1 MTALS
6 LLWVS
11 HWYFAS
17 SLANFK
23 LKFYPYVV
31 DDLPA

>member
-1 MTALS
+1 MPTLS
-6 LLWVS
+6 LLLVS

-31 DDLPA
+31 DDLLA